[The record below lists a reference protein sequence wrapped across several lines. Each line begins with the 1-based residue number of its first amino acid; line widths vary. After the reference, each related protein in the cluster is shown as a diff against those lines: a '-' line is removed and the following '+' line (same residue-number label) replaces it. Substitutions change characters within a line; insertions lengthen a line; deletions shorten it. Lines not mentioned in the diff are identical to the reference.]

1 MEGVLQDRCHLDRAS
16 AKARFGLSSDYE
28 DKGRGKRGCRV
39 DGALQAAHLKGSQLR
54 QCRLM
59 HVNDAVMIEKERR
72 QPCETGKRSGIEAR
86 ERVIADFQGGKG
98 S

>member
-1 MEGVLQDRCHLDRAS
+1 
-16 AKARFGLSSDYE
+16 
-28 DKGRGKRGCRV
+28 
-39 DGALQAAHLKGSQLR
+39 
-54 QCRLM
+54 M